1 MDKPYIKNLILR
13 YLVFSTGLYCLSLG
27 MVLIVASSLGT
38 TPISSLNYVL
48 SLNTPLTL
56 GGATFIFNM
65 VLIIGQLLL
74 AGHHASKKD
83 YIEILLQIPFS
94 VPFSIFIDFNM
105 GLMEGLH
112 ILNYVMAV
120 FILMLG
126 CIIQGVG
133 VALEIKPD
141 VAMMSAEGFVK
152 YTSRRFNRS
161 FGSTKVLFDISLVTG
176 AVILSWFMAGRID
189 GVREGTVIAAL
200 ITGYIVTFMTTRV
213 FTRSNLRKITS
224 GIIHK

>member
-1 MDKPYIKNLILR
+1 MMKNLILR
-13 YLVFSTGLYCLSLG
+13 YLIFSIGLYCLSLG

-65 VLIIGQLLL
+65 ALIIGQLLL

-83 YIEILLQIPFS
+83 YIEIILQIPFS
-94 VPFSIFIDFNM
+94 VPFSVCIDFNM
-105 GLMEGLH
+105 WLLEGLH
-112 ILNYVMAV
+112 ISNYAMAV
-120 FILMLG
+120 FILISG
-126 CIIQGVG
+126 CIIQGIG
-133 VALEIKPD
+133 VALEIKPN

-152 YTSRRFNRS
+152 YTSRRFSKS
-161 FGSTKVLFDISLVTG
+161 FGTTKVLFDISLVIGTI
-176 AVILSWFMAGRID
+176 ILSWFMAGRID

-200 ITGYIVTFMTTRV
+200 ITGYIVTFMTTRI
-213 FTRSNLRKITS
+213 FTRANLRKATF
-224 GIIHK
+224 GIINK